1 MISILLKWPSF
12 WFWMNKNRSSNFCNA
27 SGSARISS
35 SSSSLSYGQHK
46 LVGHLALLYSK
57 VIDQSGGY
65 GLEIPFLYHFHSH
78 EKGVNW
84 LKNRLELI
92 GKAIVKETKHYLNDF
107 KKINWNMFR

>member
-1 MISILLKWPSF
+1 MLLVVPEFHLPLRHIHMGSISW
-12 WFWMNKNRSSNFCNA
+12 
-27 SGSARISS
+27 
-35 SSSSLSYGQHK
+35 
-46 LVGHLALLYSK
+46 LAICHCYTA

-107 KKINWNMFR
+107 KKINLNIFK

>member
-12 WFWMNKNRSSNFCNA
+12 WFWMNKNRSFNFSNA

-65 GLEIPFLYHFHSH
+65 GLEIPLSYHFHSH

-107 KKINWNMFR
+107 KKINWNIFK